1 MTVEPSDTKPGRG
14 PSEEFV
20 QLFTR
25 AQRSLYLLILAQV
38 GNVTAAE
45 EILQETNLV
54 IWAKMAQFQPGSNFD
69 AWARQ
74 IATYEVLKYRQR
86 RQRDR
91 LTFSDDFLNA
101 VSEEVAMG
109 ASEMQ
114 LRQEALRYCLGK
126 LSARD
131 RELVELR
138 YQPGQSG
145 RDLALLLG
153 RPRNSISQSL
163 GRIRKALL
171 ECIQRRLAVA
181 EAGS

>member
-1 MTVEPSDTKPGRG
+1 MTEETRNSLPSTG

-25 AQRSLYLLILAQV
+25 AQRTLYLLILAQV
-38 GNVTAAE
+38 GNVNAAE
-45 EILQETNLV
+45 EILQETNLI
-54 IWAKMAQFQPGSNFD
+54 IWAKMEQFQPGSNFD

-74 IATYEVLKYRQR
+74 IATYEVLKFRQR

-91 LTFSDDFLNA
+91 LTFSDEFLNA
-101 VSEEVAMG
+101 VSEEVN
-109 ASEMQ
+109 SSSLEMQ
-114 LRQEALRYCLGK
+114 LRQEALRFCLEK

-131 RELVELR
+131 RELIELR

-145 RDLALLLG
+145 RDLSAMLG

-163 GRIRKALL
+163 GRIRKALWD
-171 ECIQRRLAVA
+171 CVQRRVAIA
-181 EAGS
+181 EAGT